1 LLFLFSTLS
10 KPHKKVKKG
19 KISLKDTKE
28 MVMINEILE
37 HTTENMSKSIDALK
51 RDFAT
56 LRTGKVTTG
65 IVDNI
70 KVDYYGT
77 MTALPQVGSVIAT
90 DATTISI
97 TPWEKSL
104 LGAIEK
110 AIQEANI
117 GVNPNN
123 DGDFIKLF
131 FPPMTSE
138 QRQEIVKQAKG
149 MAEHAKISIRNVRKD
164 GNDKI
169 KKLEKEKEI
178 SEDESKKAHDQI
190 QKITDEYVTKV
201 EEAFKSKEA
210 DILKV

>member
-1 LLFLFSTLS
+1 
-10 KPHKKVKKG
+10 
-19 KISLKDTKE
+19 
-28 MVMINEILE
+28 MVNEIFE
-37 HTTENMSKSIDALK
+37 QTRENMQKAIDALK

-70 KVDYYGT
+70 KIDYYGT
-77 MTALPQVGSVIAT
+77 MTALNQVGNVIAT

-97 TPWEKSL
+97 TPWEKNL
-104 LGAIEK
+104 LPDIEK

-149 MAEHAKISIRNVRKD
+149 MVEHAKVSIRNVRKD

-169 KKLEKEKEI
+169 KKLEKDKEI
-178 SEDESKKAHDQI
+178 SEDESKKAQEQI
-190 QKITDEYVTKV
+190 QKLTDEHVAKV
-201 EEAFKSKEA
+201 DEAFKIKEA

>member
-1 LLFLFSTLS
+1 MTS
-10 KPHKKVKKG
+10 
-19 KISLKDTKE
+19 
-28 MVMINEILE
+28 EIFN
-37 HTTENMSKSIDALK
+37 HTTDNMDKSIEALK

-77 MTALPQVGSVIAT
+77 MTALTQVGNVIAT

-97 TPWEKSL
+97 TPWEKTL
-104 LGAIEK
+104 LPVIEK

-138 QRQEIVKQAKG
+138 QRQEIVKQAKA
-149 MAEHAKISIRNVRKD
+149 MVENAKVAIRNVRKD

-169 KKLEKEKEI
+169 KKLEKDKEI
-178 SEDESKKAHDQI
+178 SEDESKKAQDQI
-190 QKITDEYVTKV
+190 QKLTDEHVAKID
-201 EEAFKSKEA
+201 EAFKVKEA

>member
-1 LLFLFSTLS
+1 MVNEIFEQ
-10 KPHKKVKKG
+10 
-19 KISLKDTKE
+19 TKE
-28 MVMINEILE
+28 
-37 HTTENMSKSIDALK
+37 NMQKSIEALK
-51 RDFAT
+51 RDFAS

-77 MTALPQVGSVIAT
+77 MTALNQVGSVIAT

-97 TPWEKSL
+97 TPREKTL
-104 LGAIEK
+104 LPVSEK

-149 MAEHAKISIRNVRKD
+149 MVEHAKIAVRNVRKD

-169 KKLEKEKEI
+169 KKLEKDKEL
-178 SEDESKKAHDQI
+178 SEDESKKAQDQI
-190 QKITDEYVTKV
+190 QKITDEYIAKV
-201 EEAFKSKEA
+201 DETFKAKEA

>member
-1 LLFLFSTLS
+1 MLNEIFE
-10 KPHKKVKKG
+10 H
-19 KISLKDTKE
+19 TKE
-28 MVMINEILE
+28 
-37 HTTENMSKSIDALK
+37 NMQKSIEALK
-51 RDFAT
+51 RDFSS

-77 MTALPQVGSVIAT
+77 MTALNQVGSVIAT

-97 TPWEKSL
+97 TPWEKTL
-104 LGAIEK
+104 LPVIEK
-110 AIQEANI
+110 AIREANI

-138 QRQEIVKQAKG
+138 QRQGIVKQAKG
-149 MAEHAKISIRNVRKD
+149 MAEHAKIAVRNVRKD

-169 KKLEKEKEI
+169 KKLEKDKEL
-178 SEDESKKAHDQI
+178 SEDESKKAQEQI
-190 QKITDEYVTKV
+190 QKITDEFIAKV
-201 EEAFKSKEA
+201 DETFKAKEA

>member
-1 LLFLFSTLS
+1 ML
-10 KPHKKVKKG
+10 
-19 KISLKDTKE
+19 
-28 MVMINEILE
+28 NEIYDNTEE
-37 HTTENMSKSIDALK
+37 HMQKSIDALR

-56 LRTGKVTTG
+56 LRTGKVTTT

-70 KVDYYGT
+70 RVDYYGT
-77 MTALPQVGSVIAT
+77 PTALNQVGNVIAT

-104 LGAIEK
+104 LSVIEK

-138 QRQEIVKQAKG
+138 QRQEIVKQAKA
-149 MAEHAKISIRNVRKD
+149 MSEKAKIAIRNIRKEN
-164 GNDKI
+164 NDSV
-169 KKLEKEKEI
+169 KKLEKDKEV
-178 SEDESKKAHDQI
+178 SEDEMKKGLDHV
-190 QKITDEYVTKV
+190 QKLTDDYINKI
-201 EEAFKSKEA
+201 EETLKIKEI

>member
-1 LLFLFSTLS
+1 
-10 KPHKKVKKG
+10 
-19 KISLKDTKE
+19 
-28 MVMINEILE
+28 MVNDILE
-37 HTTENMSKSIDALK
+37 QTSANMEKSIEALK
-51 RDFAT
+51 RDFST

-77 MTALPQVGSVIAT
+77 MTALTQVGNVIAT

-97 TPWEKSL
+97 TPWEKNL
-104 LGAIEK
+104 LPVIEK

-131 FPPMTSE
+131 FPPMTAD

-149 MAEHAKISIRNVRKD
+149 MVEHAKVSIRNVRKD
-164 GNDKI
+164 SNDKI
-169 KKLEKEKEI
+169 KKLEKDKEM
-178 SEDESKKAHDQI
+178 SEDDSKKAQDQV
-190 QKITDEYVTKV
+190 QKITDEHVAKV
-201 EEAFKSKEA
+201 DDTFKTKEA

>member
-1 LLFLFSTLS
+1 
-10 KPHKKVKKG
+10 
-19 KISLKDTKE
+19 
-28 MVMINEILE
+28 MINETLD

-51 RDFAT
+51 RDFST

-77 MTALPQVGSVIAT
+77 MTALTQVGNVIAT

-138 QRQEIVKQAKG
+138 QRVEIVKQAKG
-149 MAEHAKISIRNVRKD
+149 MVEHAKVSIRNVRKD

-169 KKLEKEKEI
+169 KKLEKDKEI
-178 SEDESKKAHDQI
+178 SEDESKKAQEQI
-190 QKITDEYVTKV
+190 QKITDKYATKV
-201 EEAFKSKEA
+201 DEAFKTKEA

>member
-1 LLFLFSTLS
+1 MT
-10 KPHKKVKKG
+10 
-19 KISLKDTKE
+19 
-28 MVMINEILE
+28 NEIFNQ
-37 HTTENMSKSIDALK
+37 TTENMDKSIEALK
-51 RDFAT
+51 RDFSS

-77 MTALPQVGSVIAT
+77 MTALTQVGNVIAT

-97 TPWEKSL
+97 TPWEKNL
-104 LGAIEK
+104 LGDIEK

-131 FPPMTSE
+131 FPPMTAD

-149 MAEHAKISIRNVRKD
+149 MVENAKVALRNVRKD

-169 KKLEKEKEI
+169 KKLEKDKDI
-178 SEDESKKAHDQI
+178 SEDESKKAQDQI
-190 QKITDEYVTKV
+190 QKLTDEHVSKID
-201 EEAFKSKEA
+201 EAFKTKEA